1 MLDFSPSIESPF
13 RSVKNT
19 LVIESRQFQVC
30 TINLTETK
38 RRRKTTLV
46 YAHHDGKMLH
56 ITFVDPDEK
65 KVIRPEN

>member
-1 MLDFSPSIESPF
+1 MLDFSPSIESPI
-13 RSVKNT
+13 RTEKKT

-30 TINLTETK
+30 TTNVTETR

-46 YAHHDGKMLH
+46 YAHHDGEMLH

-65 KVIRPEN
+65 KVIRQEN